1 MKVNELFKS
10 IPNSTREDKVA
21 CWKRMQE
28 GLNHLTL
35 QQTLDKS
42 KDAGS
47 PLEVQINTLQ
57 WVVDMPFKDKYGID
71 WSYTGTVN
79 DQKDPHGFGRAIDVD
94 DGHIIEG

>member
-42 KDAGS
+42 KDAGF
-47 PLEVQINTLQ
+47 PFEGQIHTLK
-57 WVVDMPFKDKYGID
+57 WIINMPFTFEDID
-71 WSYTGTVN
+71 CLYTGTVN